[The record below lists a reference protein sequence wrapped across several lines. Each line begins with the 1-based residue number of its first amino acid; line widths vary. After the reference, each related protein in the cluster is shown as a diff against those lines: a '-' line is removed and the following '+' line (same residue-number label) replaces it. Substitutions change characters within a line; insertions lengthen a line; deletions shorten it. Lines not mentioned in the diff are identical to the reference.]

1 MQSPEHGLVLLLNE
15 RKTVLEGGSAVQ
27 ITAAAIDLWL
37 SGRRWGSCCCSFGEA
52 AVAGLM
58 LGSLREFV
66 DVAAAA
72 AAAAISSGLGE
83 LLGREKPVKKAS
95 QTFRFQLHNCL
106 FLIYLALFV

>member
-37 SGRRWGSCCCSFGEA
+37 SGRRWGCCCWWSGEA
-52 AVAGLM
+52 AAAGLM
-58 LGSLREFV
+58 LGSLGEFV

-72 AAAAISSGLGE
+72 AGAISSGLG
-83 LLGREKPVKKAS
+83 
-95 QTFRFQLHNCL
+95 
-106 FLIYLALFV
+106 